1 MRSSEYVSVCVR
13 VCVSVCVLIDDVC
26 GPDEGCCV
34 PVPTGPESLFQ
45 ISNSRCFLADF
56 LRGKN

>member
-1 MRSSEYVSVCVR
+1 MSKRE
-13 VCVSVCVLIDDVC
+13 CVSGGYVCELIDDVC
-26 GPDEGCCV
+26 GPDEGRHV